1 MDKTT
6 APLCIVLTSQICHL
20 FYKVTILIS
29 SSIFLNSPFLVMTS
43 SEIRLEPEESPF
55 LFCPST
61 PSPNDSHSL
70 LKHPQ
75 CLSHLSF
82 DSRHPHGTASP
93 SLEPRP
99 QSLLI
104 LNCYTRGLLSPNT
117 VLVLP
122 LQHLSKTL
130 E

>member
-6 APLCIVLTSQICHL
+6 TPLCVMLTSQICHL

-43 SEIRLEPEESPF
+43 SETRLEPEESPF
-55 LFCPST
+55 LFCPLT
-61 PSPNDSHSL
+61 PSPNDSHAF

-82 DSRHPHGTASP
+82 DSRHPHGTAS
-93 SLEPRP
+93 STLVPRP
-99 QSLLI
+99 QSLFI
-104 LNCYTRGLLSPNT
+104 LNCYTLGLLSPNT

-122 LQHLSKTL
+122 LQNLSMTL